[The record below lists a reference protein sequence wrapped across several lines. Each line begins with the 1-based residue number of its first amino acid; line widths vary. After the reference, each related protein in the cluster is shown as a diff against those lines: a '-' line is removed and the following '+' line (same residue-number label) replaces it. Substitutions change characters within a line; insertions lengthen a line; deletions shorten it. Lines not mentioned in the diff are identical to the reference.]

1 MQMCMCVVCGFL
13 YVYICMWEQMLLTP
27 VVSGGRREG
36 AAGMWAGQGGL
47 GGAGGGS
54 GVRLGNESP

>member
-1 MQMCMCVVCGFL
+1 
-13 YVYICMWEQMLLTP
+13 MWEQMLLTP